1 MLLFIFTFV
10 FFMIPC
16 DLFACSVLL
25 SLVVVVVEENCKME
39 KKTEL
44 YKSRCCF
51 CFGMFIHNLN
61 D

>member
-1 MLLFIFTFV
+1 
-10 FFMIPC
+10 MIPC